1 MKKVLCMILLVLTV
15 MMTIA
20 AKTESCTLTLRAV
33 VEEKN
38 TFTMTDDGFCSF
50 SSNAAEAS
58 SALRLSTPSDP
69 RSESRTDALPQRA
82 ETSLSSLPQ
91 NNHLRK

>member
-33 VEEKN
+33 VEEKT
-38 TFTMTDDGFCSF
+38 TFTMSHDGFCSI
-50 SSNAAEAS
+50 SSNAASSDYSVEAFDAFGS
-58 SALRLSTPSDP
+58 SVEIMDGRLAADGGNITLCV
-69 RSESRTDALPQRA
+69 TA
-82 ETSLSSLPQ
+82 
-91 NNHLRK
+91 K

>member
-1 MKKVLCMILLVLTV
+1 MKKFLCMILMVLTV

-33 VEEKN
+33 VEEKH
-38 TFTMTDDGFCSF
+38 TFTMTDDGFCNF

-58 SALRLSTPSDP
+58 FSVEAFDSFGSQVGIEDGRLAA
-69 RSESRTDALPQRA
+69 ESGNITLFVTA
-82 ETSLSSLPQ
+82 
-91 NNHLRK
+91 K